1 MPLNSVLI
9 KDGHSQSGDDYE
21 DVPELEAFLGANSG
35 DAVRLPN
42 DVDLE
47 TLKDKNEFC

>member
-9 KDGHSQSGDDYE
+9 KDGHSQSGDDYA
-21 DVPELEAFLGANSG
+21 DVPDLETFLGGNSG
-35 DAVRLPN
+35 DAVHLSN

-47 TLKDKNEFC
+47 TSAMRL